1 VIFIQVSSVVNCE
14 SIMREFNLCDSSMN
28 LLNLDF
34 PFVGYTE
41 TSRCLL
47 DFQEIGLESNM
58 AKNAW
63 NYFTI

>member
-1 VIFIQVSSVVNCE
+1 
-14 SIMREFNLCDSSMN
+14 MREFNLCDSSMN